1 MDYRSSRPGDGIE
14 CPPDQLGARL
24 RQHLDGDILGHEIA
38 LDQLAHEIEIRL
50 RSGGKANFDL
60 LEAELDQKTEHTALA
75 LGPHRLDECLV
86 AVAQIDAAPDR
97 CPLDRTERPSAMR

>member
-1 MDYRSSRPGDGIE
+1 MHDRSSRPRDGIE
-14 CPPDQLGARL
+14 CSPDQLGARL
-24 RQHLDGDILGHEIA
+24 RQHLDSDILGHQTA

-60 LEAELDQKTEHTALA
+60 LEAELDQKIEHAALA
-75 LGPHRLDECLV
+75 LGTHGLDERLV

-97 CPLDRTERPSAMR
+97 RPLDRTRWPD

>member
-1 MDYRSSRPGDGIE
+1 MHYCSSRPSDGME
-14 CPPDQLGARL
+14 CSTDQFGARL
-24 RQHLDGDILGHEIA
+24 REHLDGDIRGHEVA

-60 LEAELDQKTEHTALA
+60 LEAELDQKIEHTALA
-75 LGPHRLDECLV
+75 LGTHGLDECLV

-97 CPLDRTERPSAMR
+97 GPLDRTGRPSATG